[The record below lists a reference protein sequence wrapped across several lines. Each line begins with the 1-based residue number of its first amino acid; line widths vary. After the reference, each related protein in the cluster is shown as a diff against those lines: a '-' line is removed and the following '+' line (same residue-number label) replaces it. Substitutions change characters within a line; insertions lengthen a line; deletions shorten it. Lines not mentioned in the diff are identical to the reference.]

1 MNKAQLDYLKV
12 VLLGQLLIESI
23 DNIKGTTRYKREVK
37 MIGNRFVSMLE
48 QYISEDFNNVY
59 NNNEEMTMNAMRK
72 VTELISKLSDAG
84 VDDLVMID
92 AVIDKYNENREWFI
106 EHASADFLKL
116 N

>member
-37 MIGNRFVSMLE
+37 MIGNRFVAMLE
-48 QYISEDFNNVY
+48 QYVSEDYNSVY
-59 NNNEEMTMNAMRK
+59 KNNEEMTMNAMRK
-72 VTELISKLSDAG
+72 VTELVSKLSDAG

-92 AVIDKYNENREWFI
+92 AVIDKYKENKDWFL
-106 EHASADFLKL
+106 ENASAEFLRL
-116 N
+116 D